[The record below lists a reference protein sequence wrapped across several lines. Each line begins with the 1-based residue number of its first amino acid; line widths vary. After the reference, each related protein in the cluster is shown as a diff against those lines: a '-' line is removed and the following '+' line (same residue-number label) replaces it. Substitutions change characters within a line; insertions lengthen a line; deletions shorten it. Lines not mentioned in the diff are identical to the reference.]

1 MIRRFGLAC
10 ACVLAASGIAGPV
23 GAETVKLTIVGAA
36 PPQVTYVK
44 VTKEKF
50 VPEINKRLAASGKD
64 FKVEWTEAYAQ
75 SLAGFNEVFEAV
87 EDGIA
92 HVGLV
97 LKNFEESKLPL
108 EQYMYMVPFMR
119 QTARQMTKIDAS
131 LHAKIPEMKAQYE
144 KHNQV
149 LIVSGGNLSNQ
160 MFTTFPM
167 KSVDDLK
174 GRKIGASGATGHT
187 LRGTGAVI
195 VTANMAQSYTDI
207 KNGVYDG
214 YPISPTLS
222 YAYKT
227 YEAASYYTRVDF
239 GAAAASAITVHKPTW
254 AKLPQ
259 HVKDIFIEV
268 AAMWPE
274 WQLEIDDAN
283 ELAQREPMLKKGVK
297 ITELSPAERRRW
309 AMQMPNVAREWAE
322 GLEKDGHPGRK
333 VLQTY
338 MDEVRALNIEVA
350 RHWDRE

>member
-1 MIRRFGLAC
+1 MKRLVGLAGAC
-10 ACVLAASGIAGPV
+10 AVLFAGGASV
-23 GAETVKLTIVGAA
+23 EVMKLTVVAAA
-36 PPQVTYVK
+36 PPSTTPVK
-44 VTKEKF
+44 AAKEYF
-50 VPEINKRLAASGKD
+50 VPEVSKRLAASGTD
-64 FKVEWTEAYAQ
+64 FRIDWTEAYSQ
-75 SLAGFNEVFEAV
+75 SLAGFNEVFETV
-87 EDGIA
+87 EEGVA
-92 HVGLV
+92 HVGVV
-97 LKNFEESKLPL
+97 LKQFEEAKLPL

-119 QTARQMTKIDAS
+119 HTGRQMIQVDAN
-131 LHAKIPEMKAQYE
+131 LHAKIAEMKAQYE

-149 LIVSGGNLSNQ
+149 FLVSGPSAPQQ
-160 MFTTFPM
+160 MFSKFEIRT
-167 KSVDDLK
+167 VDDLK
-174 GRKIGASGATGHT
+174 GRKIGASGAMGHW
-187 LRGTGAVI
+187 LRGSGAVI

-239 GAAAASAITVHKPTW
+239 GSAAASAITVHKPTW

-259 HVKDIFIEV
+259 HVKDIFVEV

-283 ELAQREPMLKKGVK
+283 EIAQREPMLKKGVK

-338 MDEVRALNIEVA
+338 MDEVRALNVEVA